1 MCYALQTTK
10 SKRMRRSNK
19 INKTEVE
26 KEVARRKY
34 GERQID
40 KWVKWSFTMRGKVL
54 WKELMEQI
62 KRYKLDGQKNKLS
75 SLEKTS

>member
-1 MCYALQTTK
+1 MCYVIQTTK
-10 SKRMRRSNK
+10 SKRKRISNK

-62 KRYKLDGQKNKLS
+62 KRYKLDG
-75 SLEKTS
+75 

>member
-1 MCYALQTTK
+1 MCYVIQPIK

-19 INKTEVE
+19 INKTDVE

-54 WKELMEQI
+54 WKELIEQI
-62 KRYKLDGQKNKLS
+62 KRYKLDG
-75 SLEKTS
+75 